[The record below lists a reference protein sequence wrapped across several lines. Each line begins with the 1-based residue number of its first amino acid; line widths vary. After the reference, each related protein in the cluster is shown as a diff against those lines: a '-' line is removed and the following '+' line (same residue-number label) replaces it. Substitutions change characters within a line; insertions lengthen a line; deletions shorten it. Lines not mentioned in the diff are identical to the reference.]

1 MQPHKTTWFS
11 LFGNPVY
18 TGLWGPLMVPL
29 GLGRGP
35 RPGAVAHTVTGIKA
49 VAQGS
54 GMLNWLMEDLCG
66 EGNRRGLGVIQEW
79 LL

>member
-1 MQPHKTTWFS
+1 
-11 LFGNPVY
+11 
-18 TGLWGPLMVPL
+18 MVPL